1 MNGSGKLDKK
11 ANFDND
17 NMGMT
22 QERQREIQ
30 ASLFKML
37 GQADDPPE
45 EKDDAK
51 QQKPSSG
58 RRGLS
63 SAPSDENV
71 T

>member
-1 MNGSGKLDKK
+1 MNGKPDKK
-11 ANFDND
+11 SNFDDN

-37 GQADDPPE
+37 GQADDPPD
-45 EKDDAK
+45 EKEDSK
-51 QQKPSSG
+51 QQRPSSG
-58 RRGLS
+58 KRGLS